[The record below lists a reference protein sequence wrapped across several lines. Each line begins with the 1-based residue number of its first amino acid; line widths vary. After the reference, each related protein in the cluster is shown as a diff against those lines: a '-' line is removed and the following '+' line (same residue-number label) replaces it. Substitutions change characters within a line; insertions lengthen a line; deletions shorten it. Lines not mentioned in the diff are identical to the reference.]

1 MAQGSG
7 AERVDNKDGEANEE
21 DQTTVLRY
29 LQTSEVEETSRAEE
43 KHATTTKKQVPGVLK
58 GIMCTCNK

>member
-1 MAQGSG
+1 M
-7 AERVDNKDGEANEE
+7 DNKDGEANEE